1 MSDEQKAARQQPEQ
15 ETNPEAGTYVLSK
28 DTCVLDKAA
37 SGKESRRG
45 VGKSGSWDVFERS
58 LDFTPKCNVEGIQAN
73 E

>member
-1 MSDEQKAARQQPEQ
+1 MSRRQPGSSLNKRQALKQ
-15 ETNPEAGTYVLSK
+15 VLSK